1 MVNFLDVMDLWGSPQ
16 ALADDLGVKLSRV
29 QKWRARKAIPPNAWP
44 QVLAAAKRR
53 RFAVN
58 ADTLV
63 RISAKQMRAQADS
76 RLSA

>member
-1 MVNFLDVMDLWGSPQ
+1 MVTFLEVLDLWGSPQ

-53 RFAVN
+53 RFKIT

-63 RISAKQMRAQADS
+63 RISAQSSNLDS
-76 RLSA
+76 RLTA